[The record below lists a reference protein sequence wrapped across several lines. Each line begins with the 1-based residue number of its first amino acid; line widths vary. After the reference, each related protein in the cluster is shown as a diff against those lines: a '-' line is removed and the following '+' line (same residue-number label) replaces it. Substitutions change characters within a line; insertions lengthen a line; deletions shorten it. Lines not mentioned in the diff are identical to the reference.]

1 MGSITTTLLRLV
13 LAGGLA
19 GSLVVQ
25 AVLVPLLAVDLD
37 DVDAAVRWP
46 VVAIVFLGIVTIQ
59 VAMVCVWRLV
69 TMVRGDTVFSDAAF
83 RLVDVL
89 IGAIAAAAVLALALG
104 VVLAPGEDIA
114 PGVVLLLGGLGVL
127 VAGVALTVLVMRAL
141 LAQATAMRTELEAVI

>member
-1 MGSITTTLLRLV
+1 MGSVTTTLLRLV

-25 AVLVPLLAVDLD
+25 AVLVPLLAADLD

-69 TMVRGDTVFSDAAF
+69 TMVRRDTVFSDAAF

-104 VVLAPGEDIA
+104 VVLAPGEDVA

>member
-25 AVLVPLLAVDLD
+25 AVLVPLLAADLD

-46 VVAIVFLGIVTIQ
+46 VVAIVVLGIVTIQ

-104 VVLAPGEDIA
+104 VVLAPGEDVA

>member
-13 LAGGLA
+13 LACGLA

-25 AVLVPLLAVDLD
+25 AVMVPLLAVDLEGA
-37 DVDAAVRWP
+37 DAAVRWP
-46 VVAIVFLGIVTIQ
+46 VVAIVLLGIVTIQ

-89 IGAIAAAAVLALALG
+89 IGSIAAAALLALALG
-104 VVLAPGEDIA
+104 VVLAPGEDVA

-127 VAGVALTVLVMRAL
+127 VAGAALTVLVMRAL
-141 LAQATAMRTELEAVI
+141 LVQATAMRTELEAVI